1 MTRPSTSVLRDA
13 LGLINLRLVLRQIG
27 LALLVFALSIVWLRM
42 PDASGL
48 EVAGSV
54 VLALIL
60 LAVAGLGE
68 SALIL
73 HLRGRALTP
82 GRLLRG
88 AALLLAGVLLWLAWG
103 SLLDRIHGDDYADA
117 GYLNSRLPHT
127 LRYFFTFA
135 RIALWLGWI
144 GTAVEW
150 IGAGI
155 LALIAVCATASAR
168 PIHAI
173 ARALRSATYWIA
185 MIAAATA
192 ATVITGSLIQWTPG
206 HGLRIEMLSLL
217 LRLGAA
223 ILIDAAIACLLLAI
237 LAAIVRRADAP
248 YATPVGTPDDS
259 QPRTA
264 ESP

>member
-13 LGLINLRLVLRQIG
+13 LGLINLRLVTRQIG

-54 VLALIL
+54 VLALVI
-60 LAVAGLGE
+60 LAVAGMGE
-68 SALIL
+68 SAFIL

-88 AALLLAGVLLWLAWG
+88 AALLLAGVLLWLAFG
-103 SLLDRIHGDDYADA
+103 ALLDRIPGDDSLRA
-117 GYLNSRLPHT
+117 GYLNSRLPHSM
-127 LRYFFTFA
+127 RYFLTYA

-144 GTAVEW
+144 WTALDW

-168 PIHAI
+168 PSRAI

-185 MIAAATA
+185 MIVGVTA

-223 ILIDAAIACLLLAI
+223 ILIDAAIACLLLAV
-237 LAAIVRRADAP
+237 LAAIIQRSDAP
-248 YATPVGTPDDS
+248 YPTPAGTPDPS

-264 ESP
+264 GNP

>member
-1 MTRPSTSVLRDA
+1 MTRSTSVLRDA
-13 LGLINLRLVLRQIG
+13 LGLINLRLVTRQIG

-54 VLALIL
+54 VLALII

-73 HLRGRALTP
+73 HLSGRALTP

-88 AALLLAGVLLWLAWG
+88 AALLLAGVLLWLALG
-103 SLLDRIHGDDYADA
+103 ALLDRMHGDDYARA

-127 LRYFFTFA
+127 MRYFFTYA

-144 GTAVEW
+144 GTALDW

-155 LALIAVCATASAR
+155 LALFVVCATASAR

-173 ARALRSATYWIA
+173 ARALRSITYWTALIA
-185 MIAAATA
+185 GVTA
-192 ATVITGSLIQWTPG
+192 ATVITSSLIQWTPG
-206 HGLRIEMLSLL
+206 HGLRIEMLSLI
-217 LRLGAA
+217 LRLGTT

-237 LAAIVRRADAP
+237 LAAVVRHSDAP
-248 YATPVGTPDDS
+248 YPTPAGTPDPS